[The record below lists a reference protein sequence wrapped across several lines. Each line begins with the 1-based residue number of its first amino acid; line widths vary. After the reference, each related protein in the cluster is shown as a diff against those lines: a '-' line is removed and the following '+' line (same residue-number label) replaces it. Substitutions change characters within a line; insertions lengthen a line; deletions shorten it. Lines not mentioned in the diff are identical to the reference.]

1 MKEWDSM
8 GISEDWSKSR
18 RSPKKLSV
26 VLSHWAI
33 PAVIKFYEASC
44 AMKAKKSTKKSA
56 AGSKFVFSLWAVGF
70 FSRRQSSSVTSQNNS
85 WYAFLLK
92 TDDLV
97 GNALENYVRS

>member
-18 RSPKKLSV
+18 RSPKKLTV
-26 VLSHWAI
+26 VLSHCHSGGDQ
-33 PAVIKFYEASC
+33 VLRGKLY
-44 AMKAKKSTKKSA
+44 KKSA
-56 AGSKFVFSLWAVGF
+56 AGSKFVFFLWAVGF

>member
-18 RSPKKLSV
+18 RSRKNWPWSYRA
-26 VLSHWAI
+26 AI

-56 AGSKFVFSLWAVGF
+56 AGSEFVFSLWK
-70 FSRRQSSSVTSQNNS
+70 
-85 WYAFLLK
+85 LLVSFPIVKVAALPCK
-92 TDDLV
+92 TILDT
-97 GNALENYVRS
+97 RFCWKPTI